1 MPATSRLFYREILSL
16 WIGYYSRWKA
26 FSRKSFVFFPPSL
39 SIWSR
44 SYRHGTGRFLLLVP
58 AFPWVSVKPTVPKLN
73 CQITCVMR
81 SSLISTNHMTSQ
93 QSRIVFRRHRVHSQI
108 ATGQLRHPTFMLP
121 NFETLLYSKLES
133 IGCAFQILVS
143 LIMQYFIHLL
153 IGVIKNWWTVNRWN
167 GVQPWCFW
175 NPDIFTS

>member
-1 MPATSRLFYREILSL
+1 
-16 WIGYYSRWKA
+16 
-26 FSRKSFVFFPPSL
+26 
-39 SIWSR
+39 
-44 SYRHGTGRFLLLVP
+44 
-58 AFPWVSVKPTVPKLN
+58 
-73 CQITCVMR
+73 
-81 SSLISTNHMTSQ
+81 MTSQ

-153 IGVIKNWWTVNRWN
+153 IGVIKNWWTVNR
-167 GVQPWCFW
+167 
-175 NPDIFTS
+175 